1 MSLYSRG
8 ILMILGSAFCLSTS
22 GIGLRV
28 IESANGWQILFYRS
42 LSMMGLVLV
51 VLLLRP
57 EPIARRIKNLTLD
70 DFLLALVLGTG
81 FCAYVF
87 ALLQT
92 TVANALFIFSAAPFF
107 AAVLGWLVLRE
118 AVPVRTWLAIGAAM
132 VGLAVMVGAGVM
144 GGRVLGNLIAL
155 WLPMSYA
162 ISVVLVRRSKQPDM
176 LLALLLATLVATVI
190 SFFCNG
196 VDFSAAEISFSLGA
210 GLKALTIPAVPARDV
225 WVAVAMGIFQVGAG
239 FILMMLGA
247 RHVPA
252 AQVGLL
258 ALVEPVLG
266 PTWAATAATSIRSN
280 GPVRSGPIVNANSD
294 SDGFVTAAGTVSSEP
309 DSETTGSS
317 SSSSR
322 SSISSTTSGVL
333 LAEESSLSPTDRS
346 ITAPPA
352 KAKAINSKMATV
364 ADGRRRR
371 LLSPGSSCTS
381 DDGAIGGGNSAMHS
395 GLASIMARC

>member
-1 MSLYSRG
+1 MTTYTRG

-42 LSMMGLVLV
+42 LSMMALVFV
-51 VLLLRP
+51 VLLMRP

-107 AAVLGWLVLRE
+107 AAVLGWVVLRE

-132 VGLAVMVGAGVM
+132 VGLTVMVGAGVM

-196 VDFSAAEISFSLGA
+196 IDFSAAEMSFSLA
-210 GLKALTIPAVPARDV
+210 QGLKALSIPAMPARDV
-225 WVAVAMGIFQVGAG
+225 WVAMAMGIFQVGAG

-266 PTWAATAATSIRSN
+266 PTWAWLVASEI
-280 GPVRSGPIVNANSD
+280 P
-294 SDGFVTAAGTVSSEP
+294 AGT
-309 DSETTGSS
+309 TF
-317 SSSSR
+317 
-322 SSISSTTSGVL
+322 
-333 LAEESSLSPTDRS
+333 
-346 ITAPPA
+346 
-352 KAKAINSKMATV
+352 
-364 ADGRRRR
+364 
-371 LLSPGSSCTS
+371 
-381 DDGAIGGGNSAMHS
+381 IGGAVILAAVGVDAAISAKRKS
-395 GLASIMARC
+395 AR